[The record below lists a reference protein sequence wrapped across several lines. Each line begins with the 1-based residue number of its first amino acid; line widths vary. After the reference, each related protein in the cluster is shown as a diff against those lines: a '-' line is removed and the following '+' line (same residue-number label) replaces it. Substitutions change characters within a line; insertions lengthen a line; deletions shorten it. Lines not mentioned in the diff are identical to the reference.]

1 MDLYTWF
8 LELPGKFVAIGEMLT
23 SKLFVIGNF
32 EVNLLEIFGV
42 GILAVII
49 SAKIISL
56 AIPG

>member
-1 MDLYTWF
+1 MDLFTWF
-8 LELPGKFVAIGEMLT
+8 LELPSKFVEIGEMLT
-23 SKLFVIGNF
+23 SKVFVIGTF
-32 EVNLLEIFGV
+32 EVNLLQIFGV